1 MQETWK
7 DISDY
12 EGLYQISNLGRVKSL
27 SRIIVKKNGV
37 HQPFKEKILS
47 FEVSNKGYIV
57 VTLCKNTKIKR
68 FLVHRLVAKAFI
80 PNPNNLSQV
89 DHKDGNKE
97 NNHTDNLEWCTQS
110 INMRHAYEQGL
121 WHGNMKVRED

>member
-7 DISDY
+7 DIDGY

-27 SRIIVKKNGV
+27 NKVIIKKNGV
-37 HQPFKEKILS
+37 HHPFKEKILS
-47 FEVSNKGYIV
+47 HEVNNKGYITT
-57 VTLCKNTKIKR
+57 TLCKNTKIKV

-89 DHKDGNKE
+89 NHKDGNKE
-97 NNHTDNLEWCTQS
+97 NNHANNLEWCTQS
-110 INMRHAYEQGL
+110 INMRHAYKQGL
-121 WHGNMKVRED
+121 WHGNIKVRED